1 MKRTAAKRDC
11 KPIPSKRKDS
21 SENPV
26 SRSAGR
32 MGKAGRIRWKKPG
45 ESDQL
50 EFDEEYEYMSK
61 ETKGIF
67 NGEDKR

>member
-1 MKRTAAKRDC
+1 MKRMAVKRAC

-21 SENPV
+21 SEIPV
-26 SRSAGR
+26 CRSAGQ

-45 ESDQL
+45 ESDQS
-50 EFDEEYEYMSK
+50 EFDEECEYMSK

-67 NGEDKR
+67 NGEVKR